1 MADPIPEFPDLRK
14 QFENLES
21 RTGAMEAYASS
32 EDFRLHREFKKI

>member
-32 EDFRLHREFKKI
+32 KDFRLHREFKKI